1 MHVQILQ
8 HTWAHLILSRKHKK
22 LLLNGRCVYR
32 SFKFFFPFRQRNLS
46 RRRVCH
52 GQNLRVLACCIRNK
66 VWNIIEWKSLV
77 FFIFHARNRRQLMT
91 RKKIKRKEERKLAE
105 ACGNSLAVGFQC
117 CLVFTRY
124 YSVAFWTEMD
134 QPLWLFFFS
143 ISHPSQSKSLTLCF
157 YCLHFIYVCVYL
169 FIFQRLKC
177 N

>member
-52 GQNLRVLACCIRNK
+52 GQNLRVLAYCIRNK

-134 QPLWLFFFS
+134 QPLWLCFS
-143 ISHPSQSKSLTLCF
+143 SASLIHLKVSLLHCASIACTLF
-157 YCLHFIYVCVYL
+157 MYVFIYL
-169 FIFQRLKC
+169 FFKD
-177 N
+177 